1 MLQRSKNQPG
11 AFARFRKPRMAR
23 SLMGNW
29 QRPWRQI
36 GTLPRQSAR
45 HLGDWL
51 DRLHGR
57 GTTAPTA
64 RTRVPP
70 PLALPAGP
78 LPGQWSQRRLK
89 LPAMPGELVSQLS
102 YWLYEPSRRHGGP
115 LPLVVMLHGCRQTAE
130 DFAAGT
136 RMNAL
141 AEREGF
147 LVAYAEQP
155 LRRQLQR
162 CWQWFDLAASE
173 GAREAQAIAALIDAL
188 ALRRDVCPDRV
199 YLAGLSA
206 GAAMAAVVAL
216 RYPDRIAAV
225 GLHSGVV
232 VGAADS
238 ARAGLRAMQQGSRA
252 EPAALLDAAGVALAG
267 KPMPALILHG
277 MDDEVVHP
285 VNARLLAR
293 QFLAYNRLP
302 DRVDGER
309 RSGEPVRAAGASTRE
324 EQGHA
329 DGHTNGN
336 ADSAGMPAGHYLE
349 SRFGYSR
356 RDLVQLCEVAGL
368 GHAWSGGD
376 PAYRYHSDTG
386 PAASMLMW
394 EFFREH
400 RR

>member
-1 MLQRSKNQPG
+1 
-11 AFARFRKPRMAR
+11 
-23 SLMGNW
+23 MGNW

-51 DRLHGR
+51 GRLHGR
-57 GTTAPTA
+57 GATAPTA

-102 YWLYEPSRRHGGP
+102 YWLYEPSRRHRGP

-309 RSGEPVRAAGASTRE
+309 RSGEPVRAAGASTRQQ
-324 EQGHA
+324 QGHA

>member
-1 MLQRSKNQPG
+1 
-11 AFARFRKPRMAR
+11 
-23 SLMGNW
+23 MGNW
-29 QRPWRQI
+29 QRPWRQM

-45 HLGDWL
+45 HLGSWF

-57 GTTAPTA
+57 GTAAPAA
-64 RTRVPP
+64 RLRVAP

-89 LPAMPGELVSQLS
+89 LPAMPGELVSQLN
-102 YWLYEPSRRHGGP
+102 YWLYEPSRRHAGP

-188 ALRRDVCPDRV
+188 ALRRDVCPQRV

-206 GAAMAAVVAL
+206 GAAMGAVVAL
-216 RYPDRIAAV
+216 RYPDKVAAV

-238 ARAGLRAMQQGSRA
+238 ARSGLRAMQHGSRA
-252 EPAALLDAAGVALAG
+252 EPATLLDAAGVALAG

-277 MDDEVVHP
+277 MDDQVVHP

-302 DRVDGER
+302 DRIDGER
-309 RSGEPVRAAGASTRE
+309 RNGAPLPAADASASQQHGRANGEVDAA
-324 EQGHA
+324 
-329 DGHTNGN
+329 DV
-336 ADSAGMPAGHYLE
+336 PAGHYLE
-349 SRFGYSR
+349 SRFGHAR
-356 RDLVQLCEVAGL
+356 RELVQLCEVAGL

>member
-1 MLQRSKNQPG
+1 
-11 AFARFRKPRMAR
+11 MAR

-102 YWLYEPSRRHGGP
+102 YWLYEPSRRHRGP

-309 RSGEPVRAAGASTRE
+309 RSGEPVRAAGASTRQQ
-324 EQGHA
+324 QGHA